1 MSNEI
6 AVVDDFEKRLESQR
20 DLVKSLFCKEAN
32 HEEFEFFFLCCK
44 RFKLDPFAKHIYFT
58 KLGGKV
64 TMITSIEGFRA
75 IAERTGRYAPGS
87 DTVFAY
93 DKAGKLFSA
102 KVFVKKMTPDGTW
115 HEMSAIALWS
125 EYGVDGRGNSKK
137 NVWGEK
143 PHVMLEKC
151 AEARA
156 LRRAFTMELSGLY
169 GEEELEQTVVLKEE
183 KSEKEKQKQFQVQEA
198 VLLKEE
204 KIFTKTLDECAVLA
218 VKFWDLLRAQNDGLP
233 SVCQYDLKYYLL
245 YAQIVSPAWP
255 IESKFEVWAKNPK
268 TLNSLRVWFES
279 PNGKKFIASRADAD
293 EFQYERA
300 E

>member
-6 AVVDDFEKRLESQR
+6 AVVDDFERKLEKQK
-20 DLVKSLFCKEAN
+20 DLVKSLFCKDAN
-32 HEEFEFFFLCCK
+32 KEEFEFFFLCCK

-58 KLGGKV
+58 KMSGKV

-87 DTVFAY
+87 DTIFNY
-93 DKAGKLFSA
+93 DKDGKLFSA
-102 KVFVKKMTPDGTW
+102 KAFVKKMTDDGTW
-115 HEMSAIALWS
+115 HEVSAIALWS
-125 EYGVDGRGNSKK
+125 EYGVDSRGASKK

-169 GEEELEQTVVLKEE
+169 GEGELDQAEVIQEE
-183 KSEKEKQKQFQVQEA
+183 KKQHQIQAHAQEA
-198 VLLKEE
+198 VVLQEE
-204 KIFTKTLDECAVLA
+204 KVFTKTLDECEVLA
-218 VKFWDLLRAQNDGLP
+218 IKFWDMLRMYNKSLP
-233 SVCQYDLKYYLL
+233 SVCAYDLKYYLL
-245 YAQIVSPAWP
+245 YAQLISPAWP
-255 IESKFEVWAKNPK
+255 IESKFEAWAKNPATPK
-268 TLNSLRVWFES
+268 ALHTWFES
-279 PNGKKFIASRADAD
+279 PNGKKFVASREDAD
-293 EFQYERA
+293 QFHYEKA

>member
-6 AVVDDFEKRLESQR
+6 AIVDDFEKRLDNQR
-20 DLVKSLFCKEAN
+20 DLVKSLFCKDAN
-32 HEEFEFFFLCCK
+32 KEEFEFFFLCCK

-87 DTVFAY
+87 DTIFSY
-93 DKAGKLFSA
+93 NESGKLFSA
-102 KVFVKKMTPDGTW
+102 KAFVKKMTDDGTW
-115 HEMSAIALWS
+115 HEVSAIAFWS
-125 EYGVDGRGNSKK
+125 EYGLDGRGNSKG
-137 NVWGEK
+137 NVWKEK

-169 GEEELEQTVVLKEE
+169 GEGELDQAEVLQEE
-183 KSEKEKQKQFQVQEA
+183 KQAKKEPQTIEFREATIVQEK
-198 VLLKEE
+198 V
-204 KIFTKTLDECAVLA
+204 FTKTLDECAILA
-218 VKFWDLLRAQNDGLP
+218 VKFWDMIRSHNKSLP
-233 SVCQYDLKYYLL
+233 GVCQYDLKYYLM
-245 YAQIVSPAWP
+245 YAQLVSPGWP
-255 IESKFEVWAKNPK
+255 IESKFDVWAKNPG
-268 TLNSLRVWFES
+268 TPNALRVWFES
-279 PNGKKFIASRADAD
+279 PNGKKFIASREAEDQ
-293 EFQYERA
+293 FHYERA